1 MTRLVGLWLVALL
14 VAQSGAAASPAAT
27 GGGANGQPQDARPA
41 EQPASPVAQDSATAP
56 PVDPSKMGIDL
67 SRIRRELTEA
77 QAEDGAADGP
87 LRLRFT
93 VQVVGI
99 APKVDFLEGFNASGP
114 VPYGPPTHDE
124 VLQVLTPQ
132 EFRTPVV
139 PLYGLVAAA
148 AQKLWDYNQR
158 KRCEAELEEYRR
170 LVMQGVAVAAPRC
183 AQ

>member
-1 MTRLVGLWLVALL
+1 MRRLVGLWLVALL
-14 VAQSGAAASPAAT
+14 VAAPSAAARHAAT
-27 GGGANGQPQDARPA
+27 GVGGDGQPQDVRPG
-41 EQPASPVAQDSATAP
+41 EQPPDPVAQDSEAAP

-67 SRIRRELTEA
+67 SRIRRELAEA
-77 QAEDGAADGP
+77 QGEGGAADGP

-99 APKVDFLEGFNASGP
+99 APKIDFLEGFDASGP

-139 PLYGLVAAA
+139 PLYGLLAAA